1 MDSNDAA
8 KVVGQSAG
16 SHREGL
22 FMVWKYGASGDEP
35 RVTPNGHV
43 LTASE
48 AILLS
53 MYGHVTNVLA
63 RQLGGEG
70 TEEINLS
77 HEMTSWSMDAGR
89 LQQLW
94 FGDSE

>member
-8 KVVGQSAG
+8 KDVGQSAG

-35 RVTPNGHV
+35 LVTPNGHV

-53 MYGHVTNVLA
+53 MYAHA
-63 RQLGGEG
+63 
-70 TEEINLS
+70 TERACEP
-77 HEMTSWSMDAGR
+77 TR
-89 LQQLW
+89 
-94 FGDSE
+94 SERN